1 MAYDL
6 YNDDDNANLI
16 VLGIGESG
24 CKAIEYLREQR
35 YFDEYREVRYSTVFS
50 HADLLPKANTDQL
63 TQIDTHIPALFDSKA
78 NAESINGYLHQCI
91 GDVFKAVDAL
101 FILTDFR
108 DSENIK
114 RVSAVSRMLA
124 KKEITNAR
132 FIVAI
137 ISQPALYEGKLL
149 QQQFNQGKQEL
160 LKYCDTVIVN
170 STDMIHR
177 KLKENDGQ
185 LTDYV
190 TQAFEANYQSLQ
202 VFIRT
207 IAMQGLIC
215 VDFADVYAVVAD
227 MNEAIVVSA
236 KGEGDDRANQ
246 AVNVALKNIEQEW
259 GVLFNP
265 EIGAVLVDI
274 CAADMALEELDVI
287 ASIIYQAFLGTV
299 RIKIGTAMDEKMN
312 DQLEVTI
319 LVVKRKLE
327 IHEVLPAIEKDKTVS
342 L

>member
-1 MAYDL
+1 
-6 YNDDDNANLI
+6 
-16 VLGIGESG
+16 VL
-24 CKAIEYLREQR
+24 
-35 YFDEYREVRYSTVFS
+35 T
-50 HADLLPKANTDQL
+50 HHTDQS
-63 TQIDTHIPALFDSKA
+63 TQVDTEIPALLDSKE
-78 NAESINGYLHQCI
+78 NAESINSYLHQCI
-91 GDVFKAVDAL
+91 GDAFKAVDAF

-108 DSENIK
+108 DSENIN

-124 KKEITNAR
+124 KKEITYAR

-137 ISQPALYEGKLL
+137 INQPALYEGKLL

-160 LKYCDTVIVN
+160 LKCCDTVIVN

-185 LTDYV
+185 LMDYV

-236 KGEGDDRANQ
+236 KGDGDDRANQ
-246 AVNVALKNIEQEW
+246 AVNAALKNIEQEW

-265 EIGAVLVDI
+265 EIAAVLVDI
-274 CAADMALEELDVI
+274 CAADMALEELDVV

-319 LVVKRKLE
+319 LVVKRKSE
-327 IHEVLPAIEKDKTVS
+327 IHEALPAIEKDKTVS
-342 L
+342 F